1 MKLLAIDHGTR
12 TGFSYFVNN
21 TYVDSGV
28 IKLNKITELREAQI
42 EFYTL
47 FGLYKP
53 NIVVLEK
60 INVSGRAFGGDNI
73 IKLAQLQAIIIA
85 IAQNFKCE
93 IHFVNPT
100 SMKKHIAGNGK
111 AEKHEVA
118 KIVADKWK
126 LNPKHICVPT
136 YYKRKEGIKSYEAD
150 ESDAIALG
158 TYILETICHKNI
170 D

>member
-42 EFYTL
+42 QFYEL
-47 FGLYKP
+47 FSLRTP

-60 INVSGRAFGGDNI
+60 INVSGSKFGGDNV

-85 IAQNFKCE
+85 IAQTFNCK
-93 IHFVNPT
+93 IIYVNPS
-100 SMKKHIAGNGK
+100 SMKKYIAGNGK

-118 KIVADKWK
+118 QIVADKWQ

-158 TYILETICHKNI
+158 TYAMEVLV
-170 D
+170 